1 MYGALGVLK
10 EKAVKNIS
18 GLSCAEAGGHPGVSV
33 SQPANYSLHIVSR
46 FIDFIIVTVVFI
58 VAVVI
63 IYSYLVSKVVCYCV
77 IIVNGKV
84 APLIRLC
91 GIVCR
96 GQ

>member
-1 MYGALGVLK
+1 MRRGRRAPGR
-10 EKAVKNIS
+10 IS
-18 GLSCAEAGGHPGVSV
+18 R
-33 SQPANYSLHIVSR
+33 PASRLQSATLHIVSR
-46 FIDFIIVTVVFI
+46 FIDVIVVTVVFI

-77 IIVNGKV
+77 VIVNGKV